1 MKELEQQHIRL
12 QENHKLLAKQQ
23 QETGENLEKFQT
35 SLQQQLVDANLAI
48 EQLASAPID
57 LLSLEQ
63 EITDFDQQLLL
74 LKDRQSRLA
83 EVIKDQEKPELDELQ
98 TLVTSCEAE
107 VTQFQQ
113 QHYAKESQLQQQRTL
128 IETIEDL
135 QAQSKEQ
142 LDEFCL
148 LYTSPSPRDS

>member
-1 MKELEQQHIRL
+1 M
-12 QENHKLLAKQQ
+12 
-23 QETGENLEKFQT
+23 
-35 SLQQQLVDANLAI
+35 
-48 EQLASAPID
+48 
-57 LLSLEQ
+57 
-63 EITDFDQQLLL
+63 
-74 LKDRQSRLA
+74 A

-128 IETIEDL
+128 IEKIEGL

-142 LDEFCL
+142 LDEL
-148 LYTSPSPRDS
+148 NQMLQLYQTMNGDNPQKSA